1 MNKRR
6 DALRD
11 FLTPITSS
19 HEFSAENALKRPQ
32 VSSGALQSMN
42 DAITG
47 LSNEAEEL
55 RKTLADGQAIVEL
68 EPNLIDASFVKD
80 RLDDYSGSDFDALL
94 SSIEENGQAVPVLV
108 RPNPGHSGRYQLAYG
123 HRRVAALKRLGRKV
137 KTFIRD
143 LSDDELIIAQGNENL
158 ERKDLSFIEKALFAR
173 RLEERGTS
181 RAVIMATFGTSSRG
195 VLSEMIALARKLP
208 DELIQAIGPAP
219 GIGRPKWDAMA
230 TLLVNKSDALE
241 TVLTSDVIQNL
252 DSTERFNAIL
262 ASLKSANK
270 ELPKTVAQSW
280 RSDDTRVRVVARSKS
295 KVYAVEFSE
304 SEGQAFGEWISD
316 NVSRLYNEYKSIQQ
330 RN

>member
-11 FLTPITSS
+11 FLTPITAD
-19 HEFSAENALKRPQ
+19 HQFSAENTPKRPQ

-55 RKTLADGQAIVEL
+55 RKTLADGESIVEL
-68 EPNLIDASFVKD
+68 DAHLIDASFVKD
-80 RLDDYSGSDFDALL
+80 RLNDYSGADFDALL
-94 SSIEENGQAVPVLV
+94 ISIQENGQAVPVLV
-108 RPNPGHSGRYQLAYG
+108 RPKPGQSGRYQLAYG
-123 HRRVAALKRLGRKV
+123 HRRVAALKQLGLKV
-137 KTFIRD
+137 KTFVRE

-158 ERKDLSFIEKALFAR
+158 ERKDLTFIERALFAR
-173 RLEERGTS
+173 RLEDRGTS

-208 DELIQAIGPAP
+208 EELIQVIGAAP
-219 GIGRPKWDAMA
+219 GIGRPKWDSLA
-230 TLLVNKSDALE
+230 TLLANKPDALE
-241 TVLTSDVIQNL
+241 TIIKSDSFLNL
-252 DSTERFNAIL
+252 NSTERFEAIF
-262 ASLKSANK
+262 ASLKQANK
-270 ELPKTVAQSW
+270 VVPNSVAEGW
-280 RSDDTRVRVVARSKS
+280 CSDDSQLRVVAKSKS

-304 SEGQAFGEWISD
+304 IEGKAFGEWISD
-316 NVSRLYNEYKSIQQ
+316 NMKRLYDEYKETKP